1 MNTTHVGI
9 HVGIVWNPSKA
20 ERDALEKALASAL
33 DATGESDFEVPEI
46 TWHETLEDD
55 PGQRAT
61 AAALAA
67 GADLVLAV
75 GGDGTVRAVAEQLA
89 NEQRAGDAQRSA
101 DLGIIPMGTG
111 NLLAR
116 NLGVPLGDLSGAF
129 TLALSGESRPLDL
142 GWAELGTVGGAGGE
156 TGGEPGVDTGAATT
170 RYAFAVMAG
179 FGIDA
184 HMITETN
191 DDLKDKAGWLA
202 YIESL
207 GRAVAA
213 SDLVEM
219 TASFDGEAPT
229 RLEAHT
235 LLVGN
240 CGMLQGGITLLPDAD
255 PSDGEL
261 DLLVLSADGV
271 AGWIDTMRNMV
282 WDNGLMRLL
291 KRKDKSE
298 DGLTAE
304 SSASAD
310 HSRITSLVIE
320 LDTPRVF
327 EVDGDDLH
335 ETTRI
340 EISVQ
345 PAAIRVRA

>member
-1 MNTTHVGI
+1 MTATHI
-9 HVGIVWNPSKA
+9 GIVWNPSKA
-20 ERDALEKALASAL
+20 ERVALEKALASAL
-33 DATGESDFEVPEI
+33 DATGESDFEGPEI
-46 TWHETLEDD
+46 SWHEMLEDD
-55 PGQRAT
+55 PGQKAT
-61 AAALAA
+61 AAALEA

-75 GGDGTVRAVAEQLA
+75 GGDGTVRAVAEQLTIA
-89 NEQRAGDAQRSA
+89 DGSA
-101 DLGIIPMGTG
+101 ELGIIPMGTG

-116 NLGVPLGDLSGAF
+116 NLGVPLGDLTGAF
-129 TLALSGESRPLDL
+129 TRALSGESRPLDL
-142 GWAELGTVGGAGGE
+142 GWADLEI
-156 TGGEPGVDTGAATT
+156 GGEPA

-184 HMITETN
+184 HMITETS

-202 YIESL
+202 YLESL

-213 SDLVEM
+213 SDLIGL
-219 TASFDGEAPT
+219 TTSIDGDEPSAI
-229 RLEAHT
+229 EAHT

-255 PSDGEL
+255 PSDGAL

-282 WDNGLMRLL
+282 WDNGLKRLL
-291 KRKDKSE
+291 RRKGPTENS
-298 DGLTAE
+298 LIAE
-304 SSASAD
+304 SSESAE
-310 HSRITSLVIE
+310 HTRITSLRIE
-320 LDTPRVF
+320 LDTPRIF
-327 EVDGDDLH
+327 EVDGDDLE

>member
-1 MNTTHVGI
+1 MTATHI
-9 HVGIVWNPSKA
+9 GIVWNPSKA
-20 ERDALEKALASAL
+20 ERVALERALASAL
-33 DATGESDFEVPEI
+33 DATGESDFEGPEI
-46 TWHETLEDD
+46 SWHEMLEDD
-55 PGQRAT
+55 PGQKAT
-61 AAALAA
+61 AAALEA

-89 NEQRAGDAQRSA
+89 IADQRATAQQSTTARRSA
-101 DLGIIPMGTG
+101 ELGIIPMGTG

-116 NLGVPLGDLSGAF
+116 NLGVPLGDLTGAF
-129 TLALSGESRPLDL
+129 TRALSGESRPLDL
-142 GWAELGTVGGAGGE
+142 GWADLEI
-156 TGGEPGVDTGAATT
+156 GGEPA

-184 HMITETN
+184 HMITETS

-202 YIESL
+202 YLESL

-213 SDLVEM
+213 SDLIGL
-219 TASFDGEAPT
+219 TTSIDGDEPSAI
-229 RLEAHT
+229 EAHT

-255 PSDGEL
+255 PSDGAL

-282 WDNGLMRLL
+282 WDNGLKRLL
-291 KRKDKSE
+291 RRKGPTENS
-298 DGLTAE
+298 LIAE
-304 SSASAD
+304 SSESAE
-310 HSRITSLVIE
+310 HTRITSLGIE
-320 LDTPRVF
+320 LDTPRIF
-327 EVDGDDLH
+327 EVDGDDLE